1 MMTSLTMK
9 PSTDEDKSEH
19 GVTPEEAAHQLVNAI
34 VLQGALDYRDAL
46 FNSITFKDGDYAY
59 RENDTIRLLEE
70 FFQGIGFAA
79 YDRLRPRVLAFRREI
94 DTLKFENRNQK
105 IEEKSFICPLCK
117 GKVHVINCKYQSKHN
132 KTNIKKAACDTCYF
146 KVYI

>member
-1 MMTSLTMK
+1 MMHSLTLI
-9 PSTDEDKSEH
+9 PSTDDDKSEH
-19 GVTPEEAAHQLVNAI
+19 GVTPEEAAHQLVSAI
-34 VLQGALDYRDAL
+34 VLQGALDYRNEL
-46 FNSITFKDGDYAY
+46 FNNITFKDGDYAY
-59 RENDTIRLLEE
+59 QENEAIRILED
-70 FFQGIGFAA
+70 FFKIIGFSA

-117 GKVHVINCKYQSKHN
+117 GKVHVRICKHQSEHH
-132 KTNIKKAACDTCYF
+132 KTAVKRATCDTCYF